1 MESSVTVKDHIAV
14 FSFSGRLDTL
24 GAREA
29 QEAFEAG
36 ATTDVSCAVFDL
48 TGVKY
53 LSSAGV
59 RVFLNA
65 NRTLAARGGL
75 LALAGAGEYVA
86 EVLKLTGLI
95 GTLPLFPSQ
104 TEARAACRAS
114 LREKYALDNWDRL
127 ETASESCGTF
137 RFAPGSVRPAKALV
151 LGRVKNV
158 LDADITQAMVY
169 SRRLSETEY
178 SLGLGG
184 LGGDAEDYFQIMG
197 EMMTIGGA
205 MVWLPADGSDAPDFL
220 IPKSDAGEALL
231 HTPFNVSLS
240 GEFNEFAMFT
250 CESPGGVMLT
260 ELYRGLFRLA
270 ARRRPDFKG
279 VIGLAAW
286 ADMEDVYG
294 TGVKIAPVAENAPE
308 NREMITHPANAG
320 IWFERDKT
328 PRHQNV
334 SCLLCGLGVDLGADL
349 SSFAKNDLDAIF
361 YVSPGEAASK
371 TELLHTH
378 GVVMARA
385 PLPERMSGLDREVKK
400 LLDVGEFLDMRHVL
414 GVSRVR
420 KAFLGISYIQELDR
434 ERREGV
440 EEVPVDM
447 KRLRAMAMARYMQF
461 AEMRPA
467 K

>member
-1 MESSVTVKDHIAV
+1 MESSVAVKDHIAV

-29 QEAFEAG
+29 QEAFDSG
-36 ATTDVSCAVFDL
+36 ASTDFSCAVFEL
-48 TGVKY
+48 SGVNY

-59 RVFLNA
+59 RVFLKA

-75 LALAGAGEYVA
+75 LALAGAGEYVT

-95 GTLPLFPSQ
+95 GTLPLFPSLS
-104 TEARAACRAS
+104 EAMAVCRKS

-127 ETASESCGTF
+127 ETAEESCGTF
-137 RFAPGSVRPAKALV
+137 RFAPGAVRPAKALV
-151 LGRVKNV
+151 LGRIKDV
-158 LDADITQAMVY
+158 LTSDITQAMVY
-169 SRRLSETEY
+169 SRKLSDTEY

-184 LGGDAEDYFQIMG
+184 LGGAEEDYFQIMG

-240 GEFNEFAMFT
+240 GDFNEFAMFAS
-250 CESPGGVMLT
+250 ESPGGVGLT
-260 ELYRGLFRLA
+260 DLYRCLFRLA
-270 ARRRPDFKG
+270 ARRRPDYKG

-286 ADMEDVYG
+286 ADMADVYG
-294 TGVKIAPVAENAPE
+294 TGVKIAPVAENAPR
-308 NREMITHPANAG
+308 NREMITHPVNVG
-320 IWFERDKT
+320 VWFERDQA

-349 SSFAKNDLDAIF
+349 SSFAKEDLDAVF
-361 YVSPGEAASK
+361 YVSPGESASR

-378 GVVMARA
+378 GVIMARA
-385 PLPERMSGLDREVKK
+385 PLPERMSGLDKEIKK
-400 LLDVGEFLDMRHVL
+400 LLDAGDFLDMRHIL
-414 GVSRVR
+414 GASRVR
-420 KAFLGISYIQELDR
+420 KAYLGISYIQELDR
-434 ERREGV
+434 ERREGI

-461 AEMRPA
+461 AESRPV